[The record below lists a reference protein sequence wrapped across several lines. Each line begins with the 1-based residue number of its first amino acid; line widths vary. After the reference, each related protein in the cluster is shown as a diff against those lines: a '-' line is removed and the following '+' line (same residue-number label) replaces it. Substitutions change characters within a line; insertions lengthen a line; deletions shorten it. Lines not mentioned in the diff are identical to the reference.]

1 MSNERASA
9 ILEYIQGFSREKG
22 FPPTIREIGEAFD
35 IASTNGVRYYLGLL
49 EKQGYIRRNSKI
61 SRGILA
67 VSRPETSGIPVLGR
81 VAAGEPIT
89 AERCY
94 DGAIEPGRHF
104 GDPRGLFALKV
115 RGDSMIEAGIMDG
128 DYVIVRH
135 QERASHGEMIVA
147 LIGDEATVKFYR
159 PKGDRIELVPANA
172 SYEPIVVDHRE
183 DFRIA
188 GIVRG
193 VIRTV
198 GR

>member
-9 ILEYIQGFSREKG
+9 ILDFIQGFSRERG

-49 EKQGYIRRNSKI
+49 EKQGHIRRNSKI

-67 VSRPETSGIPVLGR
+67 VSRHEGAGIPVLGR

-89 AERCY
+89 AERSY
-94 DGAIEPGRHF
+94 DGTIEPGRYF
-104 GDPRGLFALKV
+104 GDVRGLFALKV
-115 RGDSMIEAGIMDG
+115 RGDSMVEAGIMEG

-135 QERASHGEMIVA
+135 QERANPGEMVVA
-147 LIGDEATVKFYR
+147 LVGDEATVKFYR
-159 PKGDRIELVPANA
+159 PQGDHVELVPANPN
-172 SYEPIVVDHRE
+172 YEPIVISNRE

-193 VIRTV
+193 VIRTI

>member
-9 ILEYIQGFSREKG
+9 ILDFIQGFSREKG

-49 EKQGYIRRNSKI
+49 EKQGHIRRNSKI

-67 VSRPETSGIPVLGR
+67 VARHEGGIPVLGR

-89 AERCY
+89 AERSY
-94 DGAIEPGRHF
+94 DGTIEPGRYF
-104 GDPRGLFALKV
+104 GDVRGLFALKV
-115 RGDSMIEAGIMDG
+115 RGDSMVEAGIMEG

-135 QERASHGEMIVA
+135 QERANAGEMVVA

-159 PKGDRIELVPANA
+159 PQGDHVELVPANPN
-172 SYEPIVVDHRE
+172 YEPIVVSNRE

-193 VIRTV
+193 VIRTI